1 MGSAWFVV
9 QLSYYGAETTRHMH
23 ILDEASIR
31 DEEEEEEEGGRL
43 VIGTDC
49 VLWLRRRV
57 LLGRERGSIWA
68 EF

>member
-1 MGSAWFVV
+1 MGSVLFEV
-9 QLSYYGAETTRHMH
+9 QLSYYKAETTRHMH
-23 ILDEASIR
+23 ILDEASIK
-31 DEEEEEEEGGRL
+31 DEGGRP

-49 VLWLRRRV
+49 VLWLRYWV

>member
-31 DEEEEEEEGGRL
+31 DEEEEEGG
-43 VIGTDC
+43 GGG
-49 VLWLRRRV
+49 W
-57 LLGRERGSIWA
+57 
-68 EF
+68 

>member
-31 DEEEEEEEGGRL
+31 DEEEEEEEGRL